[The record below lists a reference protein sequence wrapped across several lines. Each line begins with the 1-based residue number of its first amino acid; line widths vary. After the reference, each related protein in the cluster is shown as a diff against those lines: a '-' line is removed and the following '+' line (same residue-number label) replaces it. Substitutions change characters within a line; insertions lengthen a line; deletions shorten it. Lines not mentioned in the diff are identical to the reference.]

1 MLTRIFT
8 EKARLLALSYLVTT
22 PRKLISLSKR
32 KLLFPR
38 SGRVWK
44 LRAPKSSWSSDFSN
58 DMFTSWCFFTT
69 NPFEKNMCSSSN
81 FCFIFPNNFRGE
93 HSKNNWSCHHLV
105 FLFQMCFIQC
115 FFPKI
120 FGSNSSLKGIQP
132 PQTRPPRFVFP
143 SPPVRSSIRC
153 RARSGPTSCQA
164 LEFHAGNPS
173 TKTLQNLLIHQE
185 FQVPKMEGFKN
196 LKNRLFWERENSLKP
211 YPYSLYRWGFLH
223 FRYQRHVWW

>member
-1 MLTRIFT
+1 MDGFENCGPQRVPDLPIFQMT
-8 EKARLLALSYLVTT
+8 CLLVGVFSPPTHLKKLCAARQIFA
-22 PRKLISLSKR
+22 
-32 KLLFPR
+32 
-38 SGRVWK
+38 
-44 LRAPKSSWSSDFSN
+44 
-58 DMFTSWCFFTT
+58 
-69 NPFEKNMCSSSN
+69 SSSPI
-81 FCFIFPNNFRGE
+81 IFGVNIPKTIE
-93 HSKNNWSCHHLV
+93 LPPPSV
-105 FLFQMCFIQC
+105 LFQMCFIQC